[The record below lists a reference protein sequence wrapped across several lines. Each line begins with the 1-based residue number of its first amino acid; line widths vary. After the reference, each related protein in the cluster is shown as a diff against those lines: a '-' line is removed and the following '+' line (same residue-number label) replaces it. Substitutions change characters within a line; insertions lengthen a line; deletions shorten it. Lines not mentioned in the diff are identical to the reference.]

1 MKILVT
7 GANGMLAKEV
17 KERFGKENEI
27 IATDVAE
34 LDITNEKAVMDYIM
48 NLKPEYIINCAAY
61 TAVDKAEENYELAD
75 KINGD
80 GPANLA
86 KAAKSAGAK
95 LVHISTD
102 YVFGG
107 ELDVSKDYIEPDR
120 IEVKLHNVT
129 DIARKGEF
137 SKLTYK
143 EKECVIGLVSSIIN
157 ELAKQGNVSKEELS
171 KMPVDRLVIM
181 LNKNIFI
188 SPEEN
193 IVILCTENE
202 PTKDEIMA
210 VTKNSDGK
218 YELENLKIDN
228 KEKEICG
235 QAGDDVQ
242 KENDNKENESELEN
256 EKEKGTS
263 MRKKAPWERRMAS

>member
-1 MKILVT
+1 M
-7 GANGMLAKEV
+7 
-17 KERFGKENEI
+17 R
-27 IATDVAE
+27 
-34 LDITNEKAVMDYIM
+34 
-48 NLKPEYIINCAAY
+48 
-61 TAVDKAEENYELAD
+61 
-75 KINGD
+75 
-80 GPANLA
+80 
-86 KAAKSAGAK
+86 
-95 LVHISTD
+95 
-102 YVFGG
+102 
-107 ELDVSKDYIEPDR
+107 
-120 IEVKLHNVT
+120 
-129 DIARKGEF
+129 RKC
-137 SKLTYK
+137 Y
-143 EKECVIGLVSSIIN
+143 
-157 ELAKQGNVSKEELS
+157 
-171 KMPVDRLVIM
+171 
-181 LNKNIFI
+181 KNIFI

>member
-1 MKILVT
+1 MYSLIL
-7 GANGMLAKEV
+7 
-17 KERFGKENEI
+17 
-27 IATDVAE
+27 
-34 LDITNEKAVMDYIM
+34 
-48 NLKPEYIINCAAY
+48 
-61 TAVDKAEENYELAD
+61 
-75 KINGD
+75 
-80 GPANLA
+80 
-86 KAAKSAGAK
+86 K
-95 LVHISTD
+95 LGTS
-102 YVFGG
+102 F
-107 ELDVSKDYIEPDR
+107 R
-120 IEVKLHNVT
+120 
-129 DIARKGEF
+129 F
-137 SKLTYK
+137 SKLRYK

-228 KEKEICG
+228 EEKEIGG

-256 EKEKGTS
+256 EKVKGTS
-263 MRKKAPWERRMAS
+263 MRKKAPWERRRAS